1 MYNDTQITS
10 VVHMV
15 LMAAYKEPLDV
26 IYKTMDSLAAQTQVC
41 HINSNYNK

>member
-1 MYNDTQITS
+1 MYNTEITS

-26 IYKTMDSLAAQTQVC
+26 IYKTMDSLAAQTQVG
-41 HINSNYNK
+41 IALNLNKI